1 MFISFN
7 REKREKIIVANVVLS
22 AENLLC
28 RGRNVASA
36 AAAIPG
42 IARAQVREFS
52 AAAGIKPLPRQT
64 FPEIKSTRQRALC
77 RDSSNTTAAA
87 QVLNFKNEKKIAPV
101 PRQASELCRGSHVQQ
116 HLSPSQRGFCR
127 GSPNTTAAARESK
140 KPKLASQRHLCRGRL
155 KASAAAR

>member
-7 REKREKIIVANVVLS
+7 REKREKKIIVANVVLS

-77 RDSSNTTAAA
+77 PDSSNTTAAA
-87 QVLNFKNEKKIAPV
+87 QVLNVKTEKKNCSSTAPGFWALPRQPCPAASLTKSERV
-101 PRQASELCRGSHVQQ
+101 LPRQPIYLCRGTWVDESKTTKSEASLPRQA
-116 HLSPSQRGFCR
+116 
-127 GSPNTTAAARESK
+127 
-140 KPKLASQRHLCRGRL
+140 
-155 KASAAAR
+155 